1 MVSSK
6 LKVNAVVPDLEPGV
20 GLMIQQ
26 VRGEGRESKKANE
39 TSNGVLS
46 YY

>member
-26 VRGEGRESKKANE
+26 VRGGGEGKQK
-39 TSNGVLS
+39 GK
-46 YY
+46 